1 MKLSQIHIQQLL
13 YGIIPSSPVDCSF
26 LHLFYL
32 YLVADVQCTFST
44 VGSDIEDL
52 ITATLK
58 RPAGFK
64 GIPMFADDRIGVKE
78 PNPHCI
84 ISRDTSDE
92 DDRTYSLRINDFK
105 RCGVL
110 KRNVRTL
117 DRYFFVLLCLCL
129 SSYNLGICSRTHL
142 VPSISRRCYAI

>member
-1 MKLSQIHIQQLL
+1 M
-13 YGIIPSSPVDCSF
+13 F
-26 LHLFYL
+26 FR

-64 GIPMFADDRIGVKE
+64 GSPMFADDRIGVKE

-92 DDRTYSLRINDFK
+92 DDRTYSLRINDFT

-110 KRNVRTL
+110 KRNVSTL
-117 DRYFFVLLCLCL
+117 ERFSIIHLLNLYLSQRVLFMCAFGSPNFPAWSC
-129 SSYNLGICSRTHL
+129 NQIRN
-142 VPSISRRCYAI
+142 

>member
-1 MKLSQIHIQQLL
+1 M
-13 YGIIPSSPVDCSF
+13 F
-26 LHLFYL
+26 FRN
-32 YLVADVQCTFST
+32 LVADVQCTFST

-64 GIPMFADDRIGVKE
+64 GSPMFADDRIGVKE

-92 DDRTYSLRINDFK
+92 DDRTYNLRINDFT

-110 KRNVRTL
+110 KRNVSTL
-117 DRYFFVLLCLCL
+117 KRCCIIISDISLSFFNKGFCPC
-129 SSYNLGICSRTHL
+129 THL
-142 VPSISRRCYAI
+142 VPPISRRGHAIRSGTDHNVQTSRANDNRE